1 MNKINHGDM
10 PQIKRN
16 LTTVDSPHSRDYF
29 WRMDLP
35 SKLLAQAVEQF
46 ASLPGIG
53 RKTALRLALHLL
65 NQTNEEVRQFANAF
79 TSMRD
84 DILFCDTCHNV
95 SDAEQCSICKSSKRD
110 HQLICVVEDL
120 RDIIALE
127 NTGQYT
133 GVYHV
138 LGGHIS
144 PMDGVG
150 PNDLNIETL
159 IQRVQEKD
167 VKEVILALS
176 TTMEGDTTNFYLYK
190 KLSPFAVDVSAIAR
204 GVAVGDVLEYTD
216 EVTLGRSIVNRTPY
230 TLSVSK

>member
-1 MNKINHGDM
+1 
-10 PQIKRN
+10 
-16 LTTVDSPHSRDYF
+16 
-29 WRMDLP
+29 MDLP
-35 SKLLAQAVEQF
+35 SKLLTQAVEQF

-65 NQTNEEVRQFANAF
+65 NRSNEEVEQFTEAF
-79 TSMRD
+79 TRMRNEVQ
-84 DILFCDTCHNV
+84 FCQTCHNI
-95 SDAEQCSICKSSKRD
+95 SDANTCTICRNPKRD

-127 NTGQYT
+127 NTGQFT

-159 IQRVQEKD
+159 IHRVKENEI
-167 VKEVILALS
+167 KEVILALS

-190 KLSPFAVDVSAIAR
+190 KLSPLQTEVSAIAR

-230 TLSVSK
+230 TISVSK